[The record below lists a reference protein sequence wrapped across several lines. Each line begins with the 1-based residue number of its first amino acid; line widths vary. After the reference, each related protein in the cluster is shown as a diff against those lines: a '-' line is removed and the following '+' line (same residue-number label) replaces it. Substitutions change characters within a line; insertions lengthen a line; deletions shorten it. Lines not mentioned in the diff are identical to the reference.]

1 MFDLLAWR
9 VFGAVVR
16 NSVIS
21 TSGTPTQQFLR
32 GRQMQLLRELM
43 KIIISK
49 FGITP
54 RHGYRSKE
62 KIISNRSAYKICED
76 TYKITPNNNVQ
87 YRTEGHERNNNTGV
101 ESASGSQEEMV
112 LNIPVSL
119 SISESITARFKIM
132 EPPYLLR
139 STNPGPNNVF
149 KSTSVTKALI

>member
-1 MFDLLAWR
+1 MKGMLSRHCQIIIKMFDLLAWR

-62 KIISNRSAYKICED
+62 KIISNR
-76 TYKITPNNNVQ
+76 
-87 YRTEGHERNNNTGV
+87 TEGHERNNNTGV
-101 ESASGSQEEMV
+101 EIASGSQEEMV